1 MEKFLQP
8 NFQLLQYC
16 VRQKER
22 TNILKKRTKKRQI
35 HKEEQTKRNI
45 KIRRLREQKVLQKKQ
60 KRKRK
65 DKKCACVYV

>member
-35 HKEEQTKRNI
+35 HKEEQSKRNV
-45 KIRRLREQKVLQKKQ
+45 KIRRLREQKVSQKKQ
-60 KRKRK
+60 KRI
-65 DKKCACVYV
+65 

>member
-35 HKEEQTKRNI
+35 HKEEQSKRNV
-45 KIRRLREQKVLQKKQ
+45 KIRRLREQKVSQKKP
-60 KRKRK
+60 KRI
-65 DKKCACVYV
+65 

>member
-22 TNILKKRTKKRQI
+22 TNILKKRTKKEKRQI
-35 HKEEQTKRNI
+35 HKEEQSKRNV
-45 KIRRLREQKVLQKKQ
+45 KIRRLREQKVSQKKQ
-60 KRKRK
+60 KRI
-65 DKKCACVYV
+65 

>member
-22 TNILKKRTKKRQI
+22 TNILKKRTKKEKRQI
-35 HKEEQTKRNI
+35 HKEEQSKRNV
-45 KIRRLREQKVLQKKQ
+45 KIRRLREQKVSQKKP
-60 KRKRK
+60 KRI
-65 DKKCACVYV
+65 

>member
-35 HKEEQTKRNI
+35 HKEEQSKRNV
-45 KIRRLREQKVLQKKQ
+45 KIRRLREQKVSQKKQ
-60 KRKRK
+60 KEF
-65 DKKCACVYV
+65 